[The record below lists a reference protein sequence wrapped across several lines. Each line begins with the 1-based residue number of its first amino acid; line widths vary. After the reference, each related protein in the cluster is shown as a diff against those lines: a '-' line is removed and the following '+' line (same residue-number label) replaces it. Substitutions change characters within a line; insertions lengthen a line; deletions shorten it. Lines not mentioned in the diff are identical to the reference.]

1 VKMIAS
7 ISFADIQLAPAS
19 SASPLFGGERIE
31 VRGFVDWRQLE
42 NTNPAL
48 SLEKGEANMR

>member
-1 VKMIAS
+1 MIAS
-7 ISFADIQLAPAS
+7 ISFADIQLAPGS

-31 VRGFVDWRQLE
+31 VRGFVDWRQLQ
-42 NTNPAL
+42 NPHLAL